1 MNWKVAEKISKFYS
15 SAIHMEEKRK
25 KLQYFLA
32 IPIANIMKNA
42 V

>member
-1 MNWKVAEKISKFYS
+1 MNWKVAYKIYKFYS
-15 SAIHMEEKRK
+15 SALHTEESQV
-25 KLQYFLA
+25 KLQYFLE

>member
-1 MNWKVAEKISKFYS
+1 MKWKVAWKISKFYS
-15 SAIHMEEKRK
+15 SVLHIERSWV